1 VTGFRIGQLLLALGV
16 ALVATVTL
24 LLLPR
29 LPEPVIVRAGE
40 VGPFV
45 TDGETAQLRNFFGF
59 NEPERDGERT
69 FRWTTGEGSFVV
81 RNGQRLGEPLLLRLR
96 LCGCRLDDQPAPRLQ
111 IRANGVTLAD
121 TVATARWGEWRDY
134 TLLIPQQPA
143 GYSPDLF
150 IEILSDYVPNSVYSS
165 PLGVAFEYAI
175 LEPALP
181 QRAYTPVEAV
191 LLGVGVWGLWAGR
204 PGGRGQGAGGRGQG
218 AGVVLCRWSVVV
230 RRSSFVLRRSSSV
243 LRRPSPVV
251 RRSHSVLRRSSFV
264 LRPPSFVVRR
274 SSSVVRPPSFVLRR
288 SSIVAFL
295 ALGLVVAQ
303 GVLYR
308 VQPLS
313 ASLLA
318 LALLIALGLAP
329 ALGRS
334 TVEKVGLVALFA
346 VPTLA
351 IQTLGGWMLDDAFI
365 SFRYAQNAL
374 FGHGFVF
381 NPGERVEGYTNFLWT
396 ASFVPLLGAGFN
408 PSVASQFITLL
419 LSMMILAL
427 TWIGARSL
435 AGPLAAFITLVLLA
449 TSTPFVLYAA
459 RGSGM
464 ETALFT
470 LLVLAGAITYGKLGV
485 RGQGSG
491 VRRHGDT
498 EFQGH
503 LAILSPRHLVIVS
516 GVVFGLA
523 AMTRPEGV
531 LVAGVTG
538 LHLLWSSWRAGGIA
552 WRRIL
557 LFAAGFL
564 AIFGPYYL
572 WRFTYYGYPLPNTF
586 YAKVGGTGAQA
597 VRGLEYAVQ
606 FLISQAPLVLIAIFS
621 FLLYDKETGRPGDK
635 ETKGKDAL
643 VHPLLPY
650 SPTPLPPFT
659 GYLCLLVGVYTAYII
674 AVGGDHFPYYRF
686 FVPLLPLLALL
697 GSGVRGQ
704 GSGVRGQGS
713 SSVGGQS
720 SFVVRRSSSVVRRS
734 SFVVRRSSSVLR
746 PPSSVLRRSLFGLI
760 VIIGIVWQA
769 PQLYES
775 RTLNANGQVYGEH
788 SVVEKNREIGLW
800 LKQNTPPDALVSTGI
815 AGALPYY
822 SERPVLDS
830 LGLNDLYIAHLD
842 VPTMGQG
849 IAGAEKTDVAYVL
862 SRRPAYIPY
871 NSIGPFRGNA
881 TFTANYELMI
891 LRGPEGRGMRLY
903 RRVDLPMP
911 SRAREPEQT
920 LNNLSDVKPGQ

>member
-1 VTGFRIGQLLLALGV
+1 
-16 ALVATVTL
+16 
-24 LLLPR
+24 
-29 LPEPVIVRAGE
+29 
-40 VGPFV
+40 
-45 TDGETAQLRNFFGF
+45 
-59 NEPERDGERT
+59 
-69 FRWTTGEGSFVV
+69 
-81 RNGQRLGEPLLLRLR
+81 
-96 LCGCRLDDQPAPRLQ
+96 
-111 IRANGVTLAD
+111 
-121 TVATARWGEWRDY
+121 
-134 TLLIPQQPA
+134 
-143 GYSPDLF
+143 
-150 IEILSDYVPNSVYSS
+150 
-165 PLGVAFEYAI
+165 
-175 LEPALP
+175 
-181 QRAYTPVEAV
+181 
-191 LLGVGVWGLWAGR
+191 
-204 PGGRGQGAGGRGQG
+204 
-218 AGVVLCRWSVVV
+218 
-230 RRSSFVLRRSSSV
+230 
-243 LRRPSPVV
+243 
-251 RRSHSVLRRSSFV
+251 
-264 LRPPSFVVRR
+264 
-274 SSSVVRPPSFVLRR
+274 
-288 SSIVAFL
+288 
-295 ALGLVVAQ
+295 
-303 GVLYR
+303 
-308 VQPLS
+308 
-313 ASLLA
+313 
-318 LALLIALGLAP
+318 
-329 ALGRS
+329 
-334 TVEKVGLVALFA
+334 
-346 VPTLA
+346 
-351 IQTLGGWMLDDAFI
+351 
-365 SFRYAQNAL
+365 
-374 FGHGFVF
+374 
-381 NPGERVEGYTNFLWT
+381 
-396 ASFVPLLGAGFN
+396 
-408 PSVASQFITLL
+408 
-419 LSMMILAL
+419 
-427 TWIGARSL
+427 
-435 AGPLAAFITLVLLA
+435 
-449 TSTPFVLYAA
+449 
-459 RGSGM
+459 
-464 ETALFT
+464 
-470 LLVLAGAITYGKLGV
+470 
-485 RGQGSG
+485 
-491 VRRHGDT
+491 
-498 EFQGH
+498 
-503 LAILSPRHLVIVS
+503 
-516 GVVFGLA
+516 
-523 AMTRPEGV
+523 MTRPEGV

-697 GSGVRGQ
+697 GAGGRGQGAGGRGQ
-704 GSGVRGQGS
+704 GSSSVGGQSSVVGGQS
-713 SSVGGQS
+713 SSVLRPPSSVGGQS
-720 SFVVRRSSSVVRRS
+720 SFVVRRSSSVVRCS

-881 TFTANYELMI
+881 TFAANYELMI

-911 SRAREPEQT
+911 SGAREPEQT